1 MCNSLDSGNSS
12 LVADI
17 AICGIWQRQAMAL
30 FDVHVL
36 DTDSKSYLHCPPQSL
51 IATAEREKR
60 KNSMACELNM
70 LVSLHSA
77 SLWTV

>member
-30 FDVHVL
+30 CDVHVL
-36 DTDSKSYLHCPPQSL
+36 DTDSKSYLHRPPQSL
-51 IATAEREKR
+51 IANSRKRE
-60 KNSMACELNM
+60 EEEFHGL
-70 LVSLHSA
+70 
-77 SLWTV
+77 